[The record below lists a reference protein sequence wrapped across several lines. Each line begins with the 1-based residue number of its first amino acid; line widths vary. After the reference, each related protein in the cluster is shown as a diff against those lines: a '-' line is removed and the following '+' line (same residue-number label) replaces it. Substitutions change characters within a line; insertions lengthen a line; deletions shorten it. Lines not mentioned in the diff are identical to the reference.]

1 MGQKVHPVGFRL
13 GVYRGWKSRWFA
25 RAEDYGDL
33 ILEDIKIRKF
43 VETALEN
50 AEVADVEIERA
61 GNNLRILIN
70 SARPGAIIGRKG
82 QEVDTLRTELAR
94 ILGKKYNIEISVK
107 EVRQPELNAS
117 LIAHSIA
124 AQLVKRV
131 SYKKAMRS
139 AANTALRAGAKGI
152 KIRCAG
158 RLNGAEIARCEG
170 VHLGSIPLHTL
181 RADIDYC
188 EARAVTTYG
197 VIGVK
202 VWICKGEY
210 SLQRV

>member
-1 MGQKVHPVGFRL
+1 MGQKVNPVGFRL
-13 GVYRGWKSRWFA
+13 GIYRGWKSRWFA
-25 RAEDYGDL
+25 RAEEYGSL
-33 ILEDIKIRKF
+33 ILEDIKIRKY
-43 VETALEN
+43 VESILEN

-61 GNNLRILIN
+61 GNNLRIIIN

-82 QEVDTLRTELAR
+82 QEVDTLRNDLAR
-94 ILGKKYNIEISVK
+94 ILGKKYNVEISVK
-107 EVRQPELNAS
+107 EVKQPELNAS
-117 LIAHSIA
+117 LIAKSIA

-139 AANTALRAGAKGI
+139 ATNSALRAGAKGI

-181 RADIDYC
+181 RADIDYA
-188 EARAVTTYG
+188 EAKAVTTYG

-202 VWICKGEY
+202 VWLCKGEY
-210 SLQRV
+210 PLQRN

>member
-1 MGQKVHPVGFRL
+1 MGQKVNPVGFRL

-25 RAEDYGDL
+25 RAEDYGNL
-33 ILEDIKIRKF
+33 ILEDIKIRKY
-43 VETALEN
+43 VEATLEN

-70 SARPGAIIGRKG
+70 SARPGAVIGRKG
-82 QEVDTLRTELAR
+82 QEVDTLRNELAR

-107 EVRQPELNAS
+107 EVKQPELNAA
-117 LIAHSIA
+117 IVAKSIA

-139 AANTALRAGAKGI
+139 AANSALRAGAKGV
-152 KIRCAG
+152 KLRCAG

-170 VHLGSIPLHTL
+170 MHLGSIPLHTL
-181 RADIDYC
+181 RADIDYA
-188 EARAVTTYG
+188 EAKAITTYG

-202 VWICKGEY
+202 VWICKGEFP
-210 SLQRV
+210 LQRV